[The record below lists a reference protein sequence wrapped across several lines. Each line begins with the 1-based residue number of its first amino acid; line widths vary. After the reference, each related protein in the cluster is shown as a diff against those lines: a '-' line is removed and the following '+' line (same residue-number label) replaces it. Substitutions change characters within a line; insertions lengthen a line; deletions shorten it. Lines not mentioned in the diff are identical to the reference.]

1 MEDSFRCRVDK
12 TFGSLGSAAPSVAV
26 SPSLWSLTD
35 EEIERREWNRS
46 KDIEEEEEEEDEDV
60 DEPGPSAFRSQFEAD
75 LREFDVRNEKDEKID
90 GDKPRRPIRDV
101 ESVADEH
108 WDVQSNIGLDCTL
121 DYEEEED
128 EYDKVAVGMET
139 TGDRLYMRDI
149 KFADYKVD
157 ELSTHTELPNS
168 FQVAVRDPRANHMAA
183 KIRLKEDAEA
193 AGNFDSLQLSEKS
206 VTTDS
211 DVVELKNGDLD
222 SDNLKSILKKRENL
236 LESRSN
242 KRVRFMFDL
251 KSNTQNHDEQQPPG
265 ANDFA
270 SEACSKDD
278 SAVPEQASDLLQ
290 DRPGVPDY
298 IRNPSK
304 YTRYSFDSSQDMD
317 DQSNRKA
324 YMDLFHYLKQ
334 KKSESSSLHDTSVDA
349 PKSVIFTP
357 KRKHYDL
364 MVEGNETKPH
374 FGGHLKNK
382 GRSIASTSVN
392 SLENEVSAMDE
403 DETFPAVDQGCT
415 FPKPGRQ
422 YRTRSTSVQLDNDVS

>member
-12 TFGSLGSAAPSVAV
+12 AFGSLGSTAAV

-35 EEIERREWNRS
+35 DEIERREWNRS
-46 KDIEEEEEEEDEDV
+46 KNIEEEEEEEEDV
-60 DEPGPSAFRSQFEAD
+60 DEPEPSGFRAQFEED
-75 LREFDVRNEKDEKID
+75 LRDSDARDDEVEEID
-90 GDKPRRPIRDV
+90 GEKQRRPIRDV

-128 EYDKVAVGMET
+128 EYDKVAVGMEN
-139 TGDRLYMRDI
+139 TGDRLYMRDV

-157 ELSTHTELPNS
+157 ELNTHSELPNS
-168 FQVAVRDPRANHMAA
+168 FKVAVRDPRANHMAA

-206 VTTDS
+206 VTMNS
-211 DVVELKNGDLD
+211 GVVELRKGELD
-222 SDNLKSILKKRENL
+222 YDNPKSILKKRENVI
-236 LESRSN
+236 ESRSH

-251 KSNTQNHDEQQPPG
+251 KNNAQNQDEQQCPG
-265 ANDFA
+265 DNDFT
-270 SEACSKDD
+270 SEACTKGDVT
-278 SAVPEQASDLLQ
+278 VPEQASELFQ

-304 YTRYSFDSSQDMD
+304 YTRYTFDSSDDMD

-324 YMDLFHYLKQ
+324 YMDLFHHLRQ
-334 KKSESSSLHDTSVDA
+334 KTSECSSMHDASVDT

-357 KRKHYDL
+357 KRKQNDS

-374 FGGHLKNK
+374 FEDHLKNK
-382 GRSIASTSVN
+382 GRSVASTSVN
-392 SLENEVSAMDE
+392 ALETEVSAMDE
-403 DETFPAVDQGCT
+403 DELLPEVDKGYT
-415 FPKPGRQ
+415 FPKPARQ
-422 YRTRSTSVQLDNDVS
+422 YRTRATIVQLDDNVS

>member
-12 TFGSLGSAAPSVAV
+12 AFGSLAAT

-35 EEIERREWNRS
+35 QEIERREWNRS
-46 KDIEEEEEEEDEDV
+46 KYLQEEEEEEV
-60 DEPGPSAFRSQFEAD
+60 DEAGPSVFRSQFKAD
-75 LREFDVRNEKDEKID
+75 LRDFDARDEEDQEID
-90 GDKPRRPIRDV
+90 AHKPRNPIRDV

-128 EYDKVAVGMET
+128 EYDKVAVGMEE
-139 TGDRLYMRDI
+139 TGDRLYMRDV

-157 ELSTHTELPNS
+157 ELSTHSELPNS
-168 FQVAVRDPRANHMAA
+168 FQVAGRDPRANHMAA
-183 KIRLKEDAEA
+183 KIRLNEDAEA

-211 DVVELKNGDLD
+211 EVVELKKGDLD

-236 LESRSN
+236 MESRSH
-242 KRVRFMFDL
+242 KRVRFMFDH
-251 KSNTQNHDEQQPPG
+251 KSNNTQNQDEQQPPG

-270 SEACSKDD
+270 SEACSKDNGG
-278 SAVPEQASDLLQ
+278 APEQASDLLQ

-304 YTRYSFDSSQDMD
+304 YTRYTFDSSEDMD
-317 DQSNRKA
+317 EQSNRKA
-324 YMDLFHYLKQ
+324 YMDLFHYLRQ
-334 KKSESSSLHDTSVDA
+334 KNSDSSSMHDTSVDT

-364 MVEGNETKPH
+364 MVEGSETKPRLRD
-374 FGGHLKNK
+374 HLENK
-382 GRSIASTSVN
+382 GCSIASTSVN
-392 SLENEVSAMDE
+392 TLETEVSAMDE
-403 DETFPAVDQGCT
+403 DEPLPAVDKGCT

-422 YRTRSTSVQLDNDVS
+422 YRTKTTTFKPDDDAS